1 MEDDL
6 LLYSKLRGNSCMR
19 KTNLLLRWT
28 SIFSLLL
35 GVCLLAAGIC
45 TAVSSHSAAAADIRG
60 VMDIYL
66 DRLLTTS
73 AIRSFG
79 GQDMMLAAITVVFGV
94 IYLLLGV
101 AGLTNRRLLATVI
114 SAALIILLVIASM
127 RAGYSLLIS
136 ADFLLLVLYFIGS
149 LHTARR

>member
-1 MEDDL
+1 
-6 LLYSKLRGNSCMR
+6 
-19 KTNLLLRWT
+19 
-28 SIFSLLL
+28 
-35 GVCLLAAGIC
+35 
-45 TAVSSHSAAAADIRG
+45 
-60 VMDIYL
+60 MDIYL